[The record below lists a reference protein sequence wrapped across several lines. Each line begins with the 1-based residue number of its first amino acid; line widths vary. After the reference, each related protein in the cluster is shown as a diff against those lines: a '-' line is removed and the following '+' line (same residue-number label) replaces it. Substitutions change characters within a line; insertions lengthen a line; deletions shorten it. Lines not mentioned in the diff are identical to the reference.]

1 MYNEVGDKMQRY
13 FAREKHETTFRLN
26 EDDLYHITVVMRMKP
41 GDEIEVVY
49 NQSVY
54 LCCIENV
61 NKEVVVRMKK
71 EYQQEKERIPHVIF
85 CIPFLKEQK
94 MDYILQK
101 ATELGVSEIVPTVLN
116 RSIIKLDDAKFQKK
130 KVRWQ
135 KICKEASEQS
145 MRNMI
150 PVIRDRMTLSEV
162 ALLDGVMIVCS
173 TRKKEK
179 SLKKLLQTV
188 GDCDTLVIVVGP
200 EGGLEEE
207 EEKFL
212 VDAGFSSVT
221 LGNRILRVETVP
233 LYVLSA
239 INYNYME

>member
-1 MYNEVGDKMQRY
+1 MYNDVGGNMQRY
-13 FAREKHETTFRLN
+13 FAREKIDTTFLLN
-26 EDDLYHITVVMRMKP
+26 DDDLYHITVVMRMKP
-41 GDEIEVVY
+41 EDEIEVVY

-61 NKEVVVRMKK
+61 NNKLVVRMKEERRQER
-71 EYQQEKERIPHVIF
+71 EYMPRVIF

-145 MRNMI
+145 MRNII
-150 PVIRDRMTLSEV
+150 PVIRDRMMLSEV
-162 ALLDGVMIVCS
+162 ALLEGVKIVCS
-173 TRKKEK
+173 TREKEK

-188 GDCDTLVIVVGP
+188 DNCDTLVIVIGP

-207 EEKFL
+207 EEQYLKN
-212 VDAGFSSVT
+212 VGFSPVT

>member
-1 MYNEVGDKMQRY
+1 
-13 FAREKHETTFRLN
+13 
-26 EDDLYHITVVMRMKP
+26 
-41 GDEIEVVY
+41 
-49 NQSVY
+49 
-54 LCCIENV
+54 
-61 NKEVVVRMKK
+61 
-71 EYQQEKERIPHVIF
+71 
-85 CIPFLKEQK
+85 
-94 MDYILQK
+94 
-101 ATELGVSEIVPTVLN
+101 
-116 RSIIKLDDAKFQKK
+116 
-130 KVRWQ
+130 
-135 KICKEASEQS
+135 

-162 ALLDGVMIVCS
+162 ALLDGVKIVCS
-173 TRKKEK
+173 TREKEK